1 MKQSVNLYQFR
12 EAFRLVGRED
22 QFTYEGLEVLFDY
35 LEEYE
40 DSTGEEIELDV
51 IALCCEY
58 SEDSYEVIAD
68 NYSIDTSQATDPE
81 EVREIVREFLER
93 HTQVCGKVDGGLVYQ
108 QF

>member
-1 MKQSVNLYQFR
+1 MKQSINLYQFR
-12 EAFRLVGRED
+12 EAFRLAERKD

-58 SEDSYEVIAD
+58 SEDSYKGIAD

-81 EVREIVREFLER
+81 EVRKIVREFLER
-93 HTQVCGKVDGGLVYQ
+93 HTQVCGKVDGGLVYA